1 MVNVMTAS
9 SNFRRVSRLEI
20 IIVTFV
26 LLASLA
32 ARLVG
37 LDAFRVADEAR
48 WTCRVIGFRDALRR
62 GDWANTFRVGHPGVM
77 TMWLGAAF
85 APAESAGVRDM
96 CQASLDGR
104 QLEKVGGSQAERH
117 QLLVAL
123 NRLLLKARV
132 GVALFSWACIVGVY
146 VLTRLLWGPKV
157 SVLSLVLVGLD
168 PFYLAMSRFLHLD
181 AVLTGAMTVSVLCL
195 LVSLDRSR
203 SQRWHLAFLAL
214 SGVVGGL
221 AILQKTPAMFLGL
234 FVALVEGLDAL
245 RGGIRRER
253 LLRAAR
259 NVAIWGLVAAAVYVA
274 LWPAMWVNPVG
285 TMQGVLA
292 QAIGYAEEG
301 HSSGSY
307 FFGRPVDDPGWL
319 FYPVALAFRLS
330 PLVLAGLIAGVV
342 WVARSGNDAGRRFG
356 VGVLLAYSVLFGLF
370 MSLGAKKFDRYLL
383 PVFPALD
390 IVAAVGLLWVVEV
403 AWQRLRRL
411 SSLRPDLFITVIVV
425 AIQVALVTSH
435 YPYYLTYYNP
445 LLGGI
450 RQAAKVLLVGWG
462 EGYERAAAYLNAKPD
477 VERLQ
482 VSEAVFPVFAPQF
495 DGETRRLQR
504 YCVWDNDYVIFY
516 LSYVQRQRF
525 DDLLVE
531 YMDNPDVAPEYVV
544 NLHGVDYLW
553 IYRNDQHYVEPM
565 AYIEERAQQG
575 ECLLVNG
582 DSLFAENYGGQLPVY
597 AFHAEWV
604 PEDESY
610 VYWSAEQVAGFL
622 EDMSPECERV
632 WYARYS
638 EWEPEAYLDVL
649 NMHGAL
655 LGRASFPHMEVTLH
669 QLVGADAATRPADAQ
684 FGGLRLKGYGVT
696 QPPPAWGR
704 DGGVVLAWEATQE
717 MAEDYAIFLHL
728 YDARGERV
736 AQEDEPILDRGLQQ
750 TSQWEAGTS
759 SVALYHLP
767 IGPGTP
773 PGEYD
778 LELGVYQQ
786 ETGERLPLEGAQGE
800 TSVRMKVE
808 VGVAE
813 KPPTLEEL
821 GVPHVMNRGVI
832 PELRL
837 VGYGVDQEAVLA
849 GQAVTLR
856 VVWEG
861 LGRMAQAYRL
871 AVDLLGADGRVYG
884 GGEYELVGT
893 EYATTEWREGEVLR
907 GVYDVAVSEGAPTG
921 EMTLTVNLVGE
932 NGELA
937 LEEPVTLGVVWVQST
952 ERTFD
957 VPLEMEEL
965 SGVMLGDEVKLLG
978 YDLAPGPV
986 QPGGNLYVTLYWQG
1000 QREMEKSYKV
1010 FVHVYDGEGNI
1021 VAQRDWLPG
1030 LGVKPTS
1037 GWEMSE
1043 VVADRHI
1050 VPVEEGVAAG
1060 KYEVAVGMYEEGSGE
1075 RLAAYGPDGERLD
1088 QDRIIL
1094 GRVEVEP

>member
-1 MVNVMTAS
+1 MK
-9 SNFRRVSRLEI
+9 RVSRLEI
-20 IIVTFV
+20 IIVAFV

-32 ARLVG
+32 TRLVG

-48 WTCRVIGFRDALRR
+48 WMCRVIGFRHALLQ
-62 GDWANTFRVGHPGVM
+62 GDWANTFRVGHPGVV
-77 TMWLGAAF
+77 TTWLGAAF
-85 APAESAGVRDM
+85 APAESDGVRDM

-123 NRLLLKARV
+123 NYLLLKARV
-132 GVALFSWACIVGVY
+132 GLALFSWVCIVGIY
-146 VLTRLLWGPKV
+146 VLTRLLWGPKAA
-157 SVLSLVLVGLD
+157 VLSLALVALD

-181 AVLTGAMTVSVLCL
+181 AVLTGAMAVSVLSL

-203 SQRWHLAFLAL
+203 SQRWRLAFLVL

-221 AILQKTPAMFLGL
+221 SILQKSPAMFLGP
-234 FVALVEGLDAL
+234 FVVLVEGLDAL
-245 RGGIRRER
+245 RGSVRGKR

-259 NVAIWGLVAAAVYVA
+259 DVTLWGLVVVVVYVA

-285 TMQGVLA
+285 TLQGVLA

-301 HSSGSY
+301 HASGSY

-330 PLVLAGLIAGVV
+330 PLVLVGLIAGVA
-342 WVARSGNDAGRRFG
+342 WVARSRNDAGRRFG
-356 VGVLLAYSVLFGLF
+356 VGVLLAYSVLFGVF

-390 IVAAVGLLWVVEV
+390 IVAAVGLLWVAEAV
-403 AWQRLRRL
+403 WQRLKGLR
-411 SSLRPDLFITVIVV
+411 SLRPDLFIYLMVV
-425 AIQVALVTSH
+425 VIQVALVAPH
-435 YPYYLTYYNP
+435 CPYYLTYYNP

-531 YMDNPDVAPEYVV
+531 YMDNPKVVPEYVV

-565 AYIEERAQQG
+565 AYIEERARPDEG
-575 ECLLVNG
+575 DCLLVNG
-582 DSLFAENYGGQLPVY
+582 DSLFAENYGGQLPMY
-597 AFHAEWV
+597 AFHTEWV

-610 VYWSAEQVAGFL
+610 VYWSAEQVAGLL
-622 EDMSPECERV
+622 EDMAPECERV

-649 NMHGAL
+649 NMHGTL
-655 LGRASFPHMEVTLH
+655 LGQASFPHMEVTLH
-669 QLVGADAATRPADAQ
+669 RLVGADVATRPADVQ

-704 DGGVVLAWEATQE
+704 DGGVVLTWEATQE
-717 MAEDYAIFLHL
+717 MADDYVVFLHL

-736 AQEDEPILDRGLQQ
+736 AQGDALIVDRGLQP
-750 TSQWEAGTS
+750 TSQWKVGTS
-759 SVALYHLP
+759 SAVLYHLP

-800 TSVRMKVE
+800 TSVWVKVE

-813 KPPTLEEL
+813 RPPTAEEL
-821 GVPHVMNRGVI
+821 GVPHMVNREVI

-837 VGYGVDQEAVLA
+837 VSHEIDQEAVLA
-849 GQAVTLR
+849 GQTVALR
-856 VVWEG
+856 VVWEA

-871 AVDLLGADGRVYG
+871 VVDLRGADGKVYG
-884 GGEYELVGT
+884 GGEYGLVGT

-907 GVYDVAVSEGAPTG
+907 GVYDVVVSEGAPTG
-921 EMTLTVNLVGE
+921 EMTLAVNLVGE
-932 NGELA
+932 DGQPVLG
-937 LEEPVTLGVVWVQST
+937 EPVTLGAVWVQSN
-952 ERTFD
+952 ESSFD
-957 VPLEMEEL
+957 VPKEMGEL
-965 SGVMLGDEVKLLG
+965 SGVVLGDEVKLLG
-978 YDLAPGPV
+978 YDLASGPV

-1000 QREMEKSYKV
+1000 QRKMEKSYKV

-1021 VAQRDWLPG
+1021 VAQQDWLPG

-1037 GWEMSE
+1037 GWKAGE

-1060 KYEVAVGMYEEGSGE
+1060 AYQVAVGMYEEGSGE
-1075 RLAAYGPDGERLD
+1075 RLAAYGPDGKRLD

-1094 GRVEVEP
+1094 GQVEVKP